1 MHSTTQLADLIQRKH
16 DVLAQLCAIGRRQQE
31 IVELGETTLLLELL
45 AGKQKM
51 IALLQQL
58 ERELAPFHAEDPD
71 RRDWASPAAREEC
84 AQLAAECN
92 HLLAE
97 VVELERQSAELLTAR
112 RNDVAAQLR
121 QVHTASQ
128 ARNAYQAQR

>member
-1 MHSTTQLADLIQRKH
+1 MHSTTLLADLIQRKH

-31 IVELGETTLLLELL
+31 VVERGDTTTLLELQ

-58 ERELAPFHAEDPD
+58 ERELAPFHADDPEG
-71 RRDWASPAAREEC
+71 RDWASPAARAQC
-84 AQLAAECN
+84 AQLAADCN
-92 HLLAE
+92 RLLAE
-97 VVELERQSAELLTAR
+97 VVELERQSAERLTMR
-112 RNDVAAQLR
+112 RNDIAAQLR

>member
-1 MHSTTQLADLIQRKH
+1 MNSTAALTDLIRRKH

-31 IVELGETTLLLELL
+31 IVERGETTTLLELL

-58 ERELAPFHAEDPD
+58 ERELAPYHADDPD
-71 RRDWASPAAREEC
+71 ARDWPTTAAREQC
-84 AQLAAECN
+84 AQLAADCN
-92 HLLAE
+92 RLLAE
-97 VVELERQSAELLTAR
+97 VVELERQSAERMTVR

-121 QVHTASQ
+121 QAHTASQ
-128 ARNAYQAQR
+128 ARSAYQAQR